1 MEENQNIQNNNTQNN
16 QNFNTNQMP
25 NNQGFDP
32 YNQQNNNQGGNF
44 NYSQNMN
51 PNFNSNK
58 NGSQAIKETK
68 GFFSGFF
75 KDPIGKIRD
84 ISTNFNKNF
93 IKFAVIIMVVWVV
106 LSLINHIISIADT
119 YLFTTFSGLNFSRF
133 FRNLFGSFPSIFATI
148 ESVIS
153 PVITVA
159 LLSLLIFLFNK
170 KKNKSFIAVAT
181 GVLVSQIPVVLSYV
195 VDLFSFINSGFLK
208 FTNGFSGICNMLSA
222 VLLYFATKELLNEGE
237 NKSFFWKFA
246 AIIAIYY
253 GIRFVLQFLGIYI

>member
-1 MEENQNIQNNNTQNN
+1 MEENQNN

-25 NNQGFDP
+25 NNQGFNA
-32 YNQQNNNQGGNF
+32 YNQPNNNQGANP

-51 PNFNSNK
+51 QNFNFNQ
-58 NGSQAIKETK
+58 NNHQTINETK

-75 KDPIGKIRD
+75 KDPIGKISD
-84 ISTNFNKNF
+84 VSTNFSKNF
-93 IKFAVIIMVVWVV
+93 IKFAVIIMVAWVV
-106 LSLINHIISIADT
+106 LSLINHIVNIADT
-119 YLFTTFSGLNFSRF
+119 YLFTTYSGLNFSRF
-133 FRNLFGSFPSIFATI
+133 FRNLFGSFTTIFATI
-148 ESVIS
+148 KSVIS

-181 GVLVSQIPVVLSYV
+181 SVLVSQIPVVLSYV
-195 VDLFSFINSGFLK
+195 VDLFSFINSGFLR
-208 FTNGFSGICNMLSA
+208 FTSAFSGICSVLST

-253 GIRFVLQFLGIYI
+253 VVRFILQFLGFYI